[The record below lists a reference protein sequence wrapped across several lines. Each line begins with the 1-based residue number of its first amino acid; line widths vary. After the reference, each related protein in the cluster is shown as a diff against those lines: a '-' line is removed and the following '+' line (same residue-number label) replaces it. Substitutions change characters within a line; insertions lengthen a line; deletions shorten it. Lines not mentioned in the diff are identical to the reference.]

1 MSTKTSAIARP
12 LYLLNAIVASLAV
25 TVSFS
30 LMAVGYYVDE
40 IDPTKP
46 TLLGNIP
53 TGKDQVWER
62 FFDWISYFTILSNI
76 TVAFVMIML
85 VRRPE
90 LFTRTDKIGR
100 RWQALRLDSLL
111 MITITGIVYQ
121 LLLAGD
127 PKTGWDFVSDSLQHA
142 INPIVTVA
150 VFMIA
155 GPRGLIR
162 IKTIAAAMVLPIIW
176 AVVCLVRGAVIGAY
190 PYFFLDVA
198 TVGMLS
204 VIEFILAILVFAIV
218 IALLYMGWDKLMSK
232 RQSA

>member
-1 MSTKTSAIARP
+1 MSTKTSTFARP
-12 LYLLNAIVASLAV
+12 LYFLNAVVASLAV
-25 TVSFS
+25 TVSFA
-30 LMAVGYYVDE
+30 LMATGYYINE

-53 TGKDQVWER
+53 TGKDQIWER
-62 FFDWISYFTILSNI
+62 FFDWISYFTILSNV

-85 VRRPE
+85 VRRPDV
-90 LFTRTDKIGR
+90 FTREDKVGR

-142 INPIVTVA
+142 INPIVTVL
-150 VFMIA
+150 VFLVA

-162 IKTIAAAMVLPIIW
+162 LKTIAAAMVVPILW
-176 AVVCLVRGAVIGAY
+176 AVICLIRGAVIGAY

-204 VIEFILAILVFAIV
+204 VLEFILAILLFAIV
-218 IALLYMGWDKLMSK
+218 IALLYMAWDRWMI
-232 RQSA
+232 RRARR